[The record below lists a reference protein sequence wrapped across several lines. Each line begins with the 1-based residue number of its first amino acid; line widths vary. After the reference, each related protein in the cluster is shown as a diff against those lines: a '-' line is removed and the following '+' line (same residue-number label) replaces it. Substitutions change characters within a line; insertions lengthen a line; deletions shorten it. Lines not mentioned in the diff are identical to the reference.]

1 MMSHLNLLALPSDVL
16 DPVVARVN
24 GATKVQLTA
33 TCRVLGQRFADPQ
46 VRSAAVR
53 NADQVTVACKH
64 SISEEPCHSHGRR
77 NAYSRRPLMAT
88 CQAAGRRVGAAAAAA
103 EVHGRAGQRPL
114 PGSQAAQFP
123 LEELGTGDQC
133 KLVRPLSH
141 FEVLRR
147 AAIPMLGLRAQTAAS
162 WPPGLAILTAS
173 PGRPAPSCES
183 GQHTGHP
190 GCHKHVAG
198 RQAVA
203 ELSPMSAEFFWHS
216 DSSAVCHSKGREG
229 HGEIPR

>member
-1 MMSHLNLLALPSDVL
+1 
-16 DPVVARVN
+16 
-24 GATKVQLTA
+24 
-33 TCRVLGQRFADPQ
+33 
-46 VRSAAVR
+46 
-53 NADQVTVACKH
+53 
-64 SISEEPCHSHGRR
+64 
-77 NAYSRRPLMAT
+77 MAT

-103 EVHGRAGQRPL
+103 EVHGRVGQRPL
-114 PGSQAAQFP
+114 PGSQAAELP
-123 LEELGTGDQC
+123 LEDSGTGDQC
-133 KLVRPLSH
+133 KLVPPLSH

-147 AAIPMLGLRAQTAAS
+147 AAIPMLGLREQSAAS

-198 RQAVA
+198 RRAVA